1 LSAVDEVAVG
11 IVVRDAKGAVEEDS
25 AVKVDTGSFAEVHVS
40 FDTPNGPKLV
50 VMAVVKVLAKDRA
63 ALTITLGLL
72 KSNLVT

>member
-1 LSAVDEVAVG
+1 MSAVDEVAVG
-11 IVVRDAKGAVEEDS
+11 IGVRDAAEVDFD
-25 AVKVDTGSFAEVHVS
+25 VKVDTGGVAEVHVS
-40 FDTPNGPKLV
+40 FDPNEPKLV